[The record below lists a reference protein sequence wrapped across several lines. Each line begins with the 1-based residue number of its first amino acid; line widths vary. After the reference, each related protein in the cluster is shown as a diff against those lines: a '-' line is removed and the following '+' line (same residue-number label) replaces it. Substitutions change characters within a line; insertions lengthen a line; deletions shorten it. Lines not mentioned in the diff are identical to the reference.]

1 MNPLN
6 SLMGKGA
13 FFRSNVARRIFL
25 LFILCAL
32 IPLSV
37 LAYFS
42 FSQVTKN
49 LYVQANESLH
59 QTSKASGMATF
70 ERLQFLETDLG
81 MIGAILEKGNND
93 LRALPVPGLQERLS
107 ARFKSIVLTA
117 GKGRTKILL
126 GRMPVI
132 PQLTKH
138 EQDHVHSGKTLVL
151 TRLVTE
157 PHASIFMVK
166 TRSPL
171 HASRDLL
178 FGEVNPGYVW
188 DSESFISPLTEL
200 FVLDQSH
207 NVLFSSFPEYL
218 PLQEI
223 KNAMQKDPSV
233 GRFTWTYGNES
244 FLASY
249 WNLFMVPQFHANWI
263 VVQSETTTD
272 ILAPIGN
279 FKSIFLSLVLL
290 TFLIAV
296 FLSLIQIRKSLVP
309 IELLREA
316 TRKFGEKKFESRVTI
331 NTNDEFEELG
341 RSFNEMAAS
350 LEDHLQIIRKS
361 SEELREANKKLETLD
376 KLKSNLV
383 TTVSHELRT
392 PLTSIKANAELILMK
407 PALQD
412 EKKLK
417 LLKVINDESD
427 RLSRLINDLL
437 DLSRIEAGTVQWHT
451 QQVSLNEVIPLSVE
465 AVLPLAQN
473 KGLDLTTSLVGTL
486 PAILGD
492 KDRLVQLVTNLLSNA
507 IKFTPSG
514 GSVTITAHQEQT
526 PLPRLVVT
534 VSDTGIGIPP
544 EDITLI
550 FDKFHRASHSMT
562 DETEGTGLGLAIARQ
577 IVELFGGKIWASST
591 QGSGSTFTFTLPLT
605 GNITPAERKDR

>member
-1 MNPLN
+1 MNPRN
-6 SLMGKGA
+6 SWIGKRA

-49 LYVQANESLH
+49 LYAQANEGLH
-59 QTSKASGMATF
+59 QASKTAGIATF

-81 MIGAILEKGNND
+81 MIDAILERGNND
-93 LRALPVPGLQERLS
+93 LMALSVPVLQERLGI
-107 ARFKSIVLTA
+107 RFKAIVLTTVN
-117 GKGRTKILL
+117 GRTRTLL
-126 GRMPVI
+126 GEMPVI
-132 PQLTKH
+132 PQLTKG

-151 TRLVTE
+151 TRLATE
-157 PHASIFMVK
+157 QHASIYMVK
-166 TRSPL
+166 TRSRLP
-171 HASRDLL
+171 ASRGLI
-178 FGEVNPGYVW
+178 FGEINPEYLWGAE
-188 DSESFISPLTEL
+188 DILSPLTVL
-200 FVLDQSH
+200 FVLDQS
-207 NVLFSSFPEYL
+207 NNLLFSSFPEYI

-223 KNAMQKDPSV
+223 KNAMQKDSSI
-233 GRFTWTYGNES
+233 GRFTWTHGNES

-249 WNLFMVPQFHANWI
+249 WNLFMVPQYHANWV
-263 VVQSETTTD
+263 VVQSETKTD
-272 ILAPIGN
+272 ILAPISN
-279 FKSIFLSLVLL
+279 FKNIFLSLVLL

-296 FLSLIQIRKSLVP
+296 LLGLIQIRRSLVP

-331 NTNDEFEELG
+331 RTNDEFEELG
-341 RSFNEMAAS
+341 SSFNEMAAS
-350 LEDHLQIIRKS
+350 LENYLQIIRKS
-361 SEELREANKKLETLD
+361 SDELREANEKLKTLD

-392 PLTSIKANAELILMK
+392 PLTSIKANAELLLMK

-417 LLKVINDESD
+417 LLNVINDESD

-451 QQVSLNEVIPLSVE
+451 QQVSLNDVIPLSVE

-473 KGLDLTTSLVGTL
+473 KGLHLTTTLDGTL

-514 GSVTITAHQEQT
+514 GSITVKAHEEQT
-526 PLPRLVVT
+526 PLPRIVVA
-534 VSDTGIGIPP
+534 VSDTGVGIPP

-550 FDKFHRASHSMT
+550 FEKFHRASHSMT

-577 IVELFGGKIWASST
+577 IVEHLGGKIWATST

-605 GNITPAERKDR
+605 GNGIQTGGKDR